1 MVAHDGCRRRVAA
14 RAASG
19 EVSHGKTRFLPSDPA
34 GFTCTR
40 VRTTIGRPCPLPGY
54 PTVPAF
60 YPVSVRQG
68 RLLPRASFRPRLAT
82 TPVPPAACSGRYGQE
97 RIFTSS
103 NRAMRGAQKKSGHRW
118 PDSGSQVFL
127 GFTSKS
133 PFFSSWRRMASQV
146 GRNRCRW
153 VILWRQTAA
162 SDSRR
167 S

>member
-103 NRAMRGAQKKSGHRW
+103 NRAMRGAQKNRPAKRGAVGSKNVSSLSGRESSSWPSQTERNHRRAKLPGGTCRYRW
-118 PDSGSQVFL
+118 P
-127 GFTSKS
+127 
-133 PFFSSWRRMASQV
+133 
-146 GRNRCRW
+146 
-153 VILWRQTAA
+153 
-162 SDSRR
+162 
-167 S
+167 